1 MSESPAAARRGPAG
15 TPPRVLLTFGTLAW
29 QKGSAAQVVSLV
41 GELRKLRP
49 DIRFALM
56 SHWPALD
63 GGPAREL
70 GIDVV
75 GPAFSR
81 RAGRDRRSVEMLW
94 RRLRCAGS
102 RAWRRGPVGRGRWPD
117 DAVTR
122 AYAESDLVIDLSG
135 DSYRDPPGGFALAHH
150 ATFLAALS
158 TGTPYALA
166 SQSLGPFRR
175 INAPL
180 VRYFVDRAQLVY
192 IREQRTA
199 AILADLGARPDRIE
213 VAPDV
218 AFALPAASP
227 EPIWSGERMDPDR
240 IPRPWIALS
249 MSAFALALRP
259 FGRRYLAEMIRLC
272 RHLRARYDASIFLVP
287 HELSPTP
294 HGFDDRSAAER
305 LRSELGAPEWLHAID
320 GDYGP
325 DVLKGLISRCDAAV
339 AARMHAAIA
348 GLSTGVPTI
357 PVAWSHKYGG
367 LMEDVGLA
375 DFVWN
380 QGAERPESLTDL
392 FDRLWEGQE
401 PIRAHLEDFTARAQ
415 GRIATVLSRLVSRVT
430 AADRSTEHAE
440 QDMG

>member
-1 MSESPAAARRGPAG
+1 
-15 TPPRVLLTFGTLAW
+15 
-29 QKGSAAQVVSLV
+29 VSLV
-41 GELRKLRP
+41 GELRKFRP
-49 DIRFALM
+49 DARFALM
-56 SHWPALD
+56 SHWPQLD
-63 GGPAREL
+63 GGPAQEL

-75 GPAFSR
+75 DPAFSG

-102 RAWRRGPVGRGRWPD
+102 RAWRPAPGGRGLWRD
-117 DAVTR
+117 DAVAR
-122 AYAESDLVIDLSG
+122 AYAEADLVIDLSG
-135 DSYRDPPGGFALAHH
+135 DSYRDAPGGFALAHH

-175 INAPL
+175 LNGPL
-180 VRYFVDRAQLVY
+180 VRYFMNRAELVY

-199 AILADLGARPDRIE
+199 AILSRLGVRPDRIE

-227 EPIWSGERMDPDR
+227 ERIWTGERIDPDR

-249 MSAFALALRP
+249 LSAFALGLRP
-259 FGRRYLAEMIRLC
+259 HGRRYLEEMIGLC
-272 RHLRARYDASIFLVP
+272 GHLHARYDASIFLVP

-294 HGFDDRSAAER
+294 GGFDDRGAAAL
-305 LRSELGAPEWLHAID
+305 LRSRMGAPPWLHAIE

-367 LMEDVGLA
+367 LMEDIGLA
-375 DFVWN
+375 GYVWN
-380 QGAERPESLTDL
+380 QGARLPPDLTDL
-392 FDRLWEGQE
+392 FDRLWERRE
-401 PIRAHLEDFTARAQ
+401 PIRAHLRDFGAYARDRVSEVV
-415 GRIATVLSRLVSRVT
+415 GRLAALV
-430 AADRSTEHAE
+430 AAGAPARHAE
-440 QDMG
+440 KHVG